1 MRMRHAGLI
10 ITIAAVVTVVFDAA
24 SAKGSKTSSTLMEHT
39 ATGKHYNNVVLT
51 PTKPKTPV
59 AKKPATNSAADKT
72 TKPVLKLDGIK
83 GESMDDKHK
92 QQIEIQ

>member
-24 SAKGSKTSSTLMEHT
+24 SAKGSKTSSSLMEHT

-51 PTKPKTPV
+51 PNKPKTPV
-59 AKKPATNSAADKT
+59 AKKTATNAADKT

-83 GESMDDKHK
+83 GESLDDKHK
-92 QQIEIQ
+92 D